1 MNRKKAPSVWK
12 ALFRFRKSAVQIMR
26 YEFLHQFITINLADE
41 APCVVVIGDVGRVLG
56 KKLADDL
63 VDWIIALFLQSVI
76 NRCQNALHFGIL
88 IIDQAKFSGSIEHL
102 GCLLSVAGKLYL

>member
-1 MNRKKAPSVWK
+1 MANKLLKQFV
-12 ALFRFRKSAVQIMR
+12 AVK
-26 YEFLHQFITINLADE
+26 LADE
-41 APCVVVIGDVGRVLG
+41 AASVVVIRDIGRVLRE
-56 KKLADDL
+56 KIADDL
-63 VDWIIALFLQSVI
+63 VDWIIALLLQSVI